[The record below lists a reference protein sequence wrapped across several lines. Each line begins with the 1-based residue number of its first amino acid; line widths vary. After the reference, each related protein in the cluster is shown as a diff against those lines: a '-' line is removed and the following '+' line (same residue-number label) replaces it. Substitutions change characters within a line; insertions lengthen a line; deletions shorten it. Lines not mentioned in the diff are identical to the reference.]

1 MPVPFAALDALLSEA
16 VNDCFG
22 ETFRFEAF
30 KQVDDVDLPVI
41 SDPDRVMFEAVGIWA
56 DPAVSKAPHA
66 RGALQDDN
74 AHNWT
79 AGHPTVLI
87 DDGALLWRPRADDLV
102 TRLEDGSV
110 YRISKPPRPDGM
122 GHTTIP
128 LTDRKR

>member
-1 MPVPFAALDALLSEA
+1 MTTPFDDLAAMLSDT

-30 KQVDDVDLPVI
+30 KPVDDVDLPTVA
-41 SDPDRVMFEAVGIWA
+41 DATRPTFEAVGIWA
-56 DPAVSKAPHA
+56 DQSSSELPHA
-66 RGALQDDN
+66 RMGPDRR
-74 AHNWT
+74 AHGWT
-79 AGHPTVLI
+79 AGHPTVLMA
-87 DDGALLWRPRADDLV
+87 DARMPWRPRAGDQI
-102 TRLEDGSV
+102 TRLADGTV